1 MRFKG
6 PSQRTKNTAIYY
18 IRVVALLVV
27 LLLMSEHRHA
37 HAATP
42 SCRNTGASSKHA
54 TIGSQVDG
62 DLVTICLDAS
72 FRKKLLQAAK
82 PKPPVKRTVP
92 ARPKTKATPKAP
104 VKPKSPAKPKAPVKP
119 KPIVKPRPAPKVL
132 VKPKPRATAKALAE
146 RAVFKPHTSQI
157 SVTPASGL
165 KPGQLATF
173 QTSPKQVYGNGKLL
187 GRPVL
192 VRFTPVSLQW
202 SFGDGAKLESA
213 ITSPRTT
220 HGYLREG
227 TYLSLLHTTFSV
239 AYRLSSGRW
248 LADPDHIT
256 LASSPV
262 RVIVGDAALA
272 EARKVVLLT
281 SP

>member
-6 PSQRTKNTAIYY
+6 PSQRTKKTAIYY
-18 IRVVALLVV
+18 IRVVALLAV

-82 PKPPVKRTVP
+82 PKPPVKRIVP
-92 ARPKTKATPKAP
+92 ARPKTKATPKP
-104 VKPKSPAKPKAPVKP
+104 PVKP
-119 KPIVKPRPAPKVL
+119 KPIVKPRPASKVL
-132 VKPKPRATAKALAE
+132 VKPKPRATTKALAE
-146 RAVFKPHTSQI
+146 RAVFKPHTSPI

-202 SFGDGAKLESA
+202 SFGDGTKLESSIA
-213 ITSPRTT
+213 SPRTT

-227 TYLSLLHTTFSV
+227 TYLALLHTTFSV

-248 LADPDHIT
+248 LADPDYIT

-272 EARKVVLLT
+272 EARRVVLLT